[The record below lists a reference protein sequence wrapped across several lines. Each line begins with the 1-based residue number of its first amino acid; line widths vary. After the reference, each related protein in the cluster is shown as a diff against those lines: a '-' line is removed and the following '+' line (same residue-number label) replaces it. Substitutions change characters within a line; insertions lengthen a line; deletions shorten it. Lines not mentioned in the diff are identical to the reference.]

1 MRAGGLEKEMMLACG
16 EGGGRRERPKKRGM
30 KEIMGGTGMGLEE
43 LREVVR
49 NRSTCTAMF
58 HVSCALVRAHTG
70 RETDARA
77 RKPGAHINVRNV
89 PSKNVFVHISHTS
102 FKIQT
107 SSGQM
112 WHKTNFLRTR

>member
-1 MRAGGLEKEMMLACG
+1 
-16 EGGGRRERPKKRGM
+16 M

-77 RKPGAHINVRNV
+77 RKPGAPINVRNV
-89 PSKNVFVHISHTS
+89 PSKNVFCTYFTHVIPNSDEFRSNVAQNQFSAHT
-102 FKIQT
+102 T
-107 SSGQM
+107 C
-112 WHKTNFLRTR
+112 